1 MKRRSVSRGTGDP
14 KRTTKA
20 SARTAVL
27 FLATLVLG
35 CATVIEPRPWVPE
48 PGPFDHA
55 ELDLVQQRFVDDR
68 GRVDYDALARDRKGL
83 DRYYLRL
90 ATASPRSHPAVFP
103 TREDELA
110 YWINAYN
117 AAVLVTV
124 LEHYPIDSVGD
135 VKAPIVLRPFLF
147 GKARLAGFFYFQ
159 HVRLGG
165 ENMSLYELE
174 NEIIRGYGEPRIHF
188 AINCASVG
196 CPFLPQHAFSPE
208 RLDAELDSE
217 ARRFFASPEKLLVD
231 HEPRIIWVSP
241 ILDWFREDFGGALLA
256 YVRRYVSPE
265 RRVELDRAADY
276 ELRFMGYDWG
286 LNRQ

>member
-1 MKRRSVSRGTGDP
+1 V
-14 KRTTKA
+14 
-20 SARTAVL
+20 AVL
-27 FLATLVLG
+27 FLAALVPG
-35 CATVIEPRPWVPE
+35 CASVIEPRPWLPE
-48 PGPFDHA
+48 SGPFEHA

-68 GRVDYDALARDRKGL
+68 GRVDYDGLAGDRKAL
-83 DRYYLRL
+83 DRYYLRI
-90 ATASPRSHPAVFP
+90 ATTSPRSHPAVFP

-135 VKAPIVLRPFLF
+135 VRAPLALRPFLF
-147 GKARLAGFFYFQ
+147 GKSRLAGFFYFQ

-165 ENMSLYELE
+165 EQMSLYELE

-196 CPFLPQHAFSPE
+196 CPILPQHAFAPK
-208 RLDAELDSE
+208 RLDAELDNQ
-217 ARRFFASPEKLLVD
+217 AVCFFASPEKLFID
-231 HEPRIIWVSP
+231 HEARIVWVSP
-241 ILDWFREDFGGALLA
+241 ILDWFREDFGGDVLA
-256 YVRRYVSPE
+256 YAHRYVSPE
-265 RRVELDRAADY
+265 RRVELDRASDY
-276 ELRFMGYDWG
+276 ELRFMEYDWG